1 MGDCFAE
8 VGYMYRRLFT
18 NGMVNLLNF
27 GTNILVNLALT
38 PILIHQLG
46 EETYGLWLF
55 VVSLSV
61 TKGAF
66 GFFDLG
72 VSSALVK
79 FIAEYEAVGA
89 HQKEYE
95 ATSAALLVQMLIG
108 GASAALLW
116 GIAFFGSDALAHLFN
131 IPTHLIPQIAPLL
144 YVLGLQVWL
153 EFLGYNLS
161 AVLEGW
167 QRYDITRGLN
177 IVRLVVYTVVVSI
190 FLWNGAGVLGVSL
203 ATLISEAVRQL
214 GHLVALRRLRTDFR
228 LTRHISWAV
237 VGDMFS
243 LSSRAIL
250 TTVLDTLYN
259 QMDKIIISIWLSTTF
274 LTFYDI
280 SARLH
285 LLVFALTTIIG
296 PLVVPI
302 ASVLSAKDQHDELGV
317 LFIRTSRYSA
327 LLTAPTA
334 LIVIVLAEP
343 LTRFWVGEA
352 YLSTVPA
359 TRCFISYL
367 LLWPLMRIGMNM
379 LIGMNKMNQ
388 VLIIQGIGTLVNLCA
403 SLLLVSSFGV
413 IGVIWGTVIGHSV
426 SFLPALLI
434 FKQAFHLRW
443 AEIGQGVVMR
453 VYPFAF
459 LSAGLV
465 VALTACIPITQ
476 LYQVVVCGAL
486 GMSCFGLLF
495 ICFALP
501 TDERAQLISLLQS
514 WKTRLSHS

>member
-1 MGDCFAE
+1 
-8 VGYMYRRLFT
+8 MYRRLFN
-18 NGMVNLLNF
+18 NGIINLLNF

-38 PILIHQLG
+38 PFFLHQLG
-46 EETYGLWLF
+46 ADAYGLWLF

-61 TKGAF
+61 TKGAL

-72 VSSALVK
+72 VSSALIK

-95 ATSAALLVQMLIG
+95 ATSAALLVQSLIG
-108 GASAALLW
+108 GLSALGLVCMGAFASAW
-116 GIAFFGSDALAHLFN
+116 LAQLFN
-131 IPTHLIPQIAPLL
+131 IPSAFVPALPPLL
-144 YVLGLQVWL
+144 YILAVQVWL

-167 QRYDITRGLN
+167 QRYDITRALN
-177 IVRLVVYTVVVSI
+177 IVRLLVFTVSVVI
-190 FLWNGAGVLGVSL
+190 LLQQGAGLLGLSI

-214 GHLVALRRLRTDFR
+214 GHYLCLRHIRPDFR

-237 VGDMFS
+237 LRDMFS
-243 LSSRAIL
+243 LSSRAVL
-250 TTVLDTLYN
+250 ATVLDTIYT
-259 QMDKIIISIWLSTTF
+259 QMDKIIISVWLSTTL

-296 PLVVPI
+296 PFVVPM
-302 ASVLSAKDQHDELGV
+302 ASALAAQSKQDELGL
-317 LFIRTSRYSA
+317 LFIRTARYSA
-327 LLTAPTA
+327 LLTVPTA
-334 LIVIVLAEP
+334 LIIITLAEP

-359 TRCFISYL
+359 TRWFISYL
-367 LLWPLMRIGMNM
+367 LMWPLMRIGLNM
-379 LIGMNKMNQ
+379 LIGLNQMNQ
-388 VLIIQGIGTLVNLCA
+388 VLIIQAIGTAVNLCA
-403 SLLLVSSFGV
+403 SLFFVSSFGV
-413 IGVIWGTVIGHSV
+413 IGVIWGTVIGHSL

-434 FKQAFHLRW
+434 FKRVFGLRW
-443 AEIGQGVVMR
+443 AEIGQGILVR

-459 LSAGLV
+459 VSAGVV
-465 VALTACIPITQ
+465 VALMAWLPITHF
-476 LYQVVVCGAL
+476 YQVGVYGAI

-501 TDERAQLISLLQS
+501 TDERLQLISLLQS
-514 WKTRLSHS
+514 WKTRIVHP